1 MIPVLEQSNN
11 FFYRGKGGDGGISGT
26 FGYSSQTI
34 NTAVASMSYVT
45 GAHALKV
52 GFSDTW
58 ANTVST
64 TDSNSSSMMFR
75 FNNGVPNLVTL
86 SRRADTRRVAGE
98 GRAASTCRIAGPSI
112 AGPSMPAFATT
123 ASVEGIRSSIEA
135 RASPA
140 DARLHLP
147 GRHQHEHARHH
158 AAARRVLRSVRQRKT
173 ALKASVGKYMLTLFT
188 IGNPAGVST
197 TTTRN
202 WNDLLYPV
210 GDPRRGNFNPDCDQ
224 LNPAANGEC
233 SAYSANSE
241 R

>member
-86 SRRADTRRVAGE
+86 SHGVPTRRVAGE
-98 GRAASTCRIAGPSI
+98 GRAWLYVQDRWTIDRWTLNAGVRYDGFRGGYPEQYRAPST
-112 AGPSMPAFATT
+112 
-123 ASVEGIRSSIEA
+123 
-135 RASPA
+135 PA
-140 DARLHLP
+140 DARLYLP
-147 GRHQHEHARHH
+147 GGHQHEHARHH

-173 ALKASVGKYMLTLFT
+173 ALKRVWQVHVHPVHDRQSRRREHDDDAELERPF
-188 IGNPAGVST
+188 
-197 TTTRN
+197 
-202 WNDLLYPV
+202 YPV

-224 LNPAANGEC
+224 VNPAANGEC
-233 SAYSANSE
+233 SAYSARSE